1 MGSCSAEISK
11 LSEDVVGK
19 TRQLG
24 PRGPASPRDS
34 GVSCPRELGM
44 ELWGGSPVLCPRGAQ
59 PFEGDLVTFSETSMV
74 WHMVGAQNLV
84 E

>member
-19 TRQLG
+19 SRQ
-24 PRGPASPRDS
+24 PASPRDS
-34 GVSCPRELGM
+34 GVSRPRELGV

-59 PFEGDLVTFSETSMV
+59 PFEGNLVTFSETPKV